1 MSEFDIKAA
10 EWDLNPMHLERS
22 VAVAEE
28 LKSKVTLT
36 REMRLME
43 FGAGTG
49 NTGFLLLDNVKEVVL
64 VDNSQEMV
72 RVANEKIESRKAKNI
87 KALHADLETTDPPIG
102 SFDIIVT
109 QLVLHHISD
118 VGGIIKKFNKLL
130 NKRGY
135 LAIADLYKENGSF
148 HGDGFSVHNGF
159 DTKDLSAIISE
170 AGFKVETISK
180 CFTIKRDNGTEIRD
194 FDVFLLIAHLV

>member
-10 EWDLNPMHLERS
+10 EWDLNPMHLKRS

-28 LKSKVTLT
+28 LKSKVNLT

-72 RVANEKIESRKAKNI
+72 RVANEKIQSRKAANI
-87 KALHADLETTDPPIG
+87 KAVHADLETSDPPIG
-102 SFDIIVT
+102 VFDVIVT
-109 QLVLHHISD
+109 QMVLHHIAD
-118 VGGIIKKFNKLL
+118 VEGIIKKFRKLL
-130 NKRGY
+130 NKGGC

-148 HGDGFSVHNGF
+148 HGDGFSGHNGF
-159 DTKDLSAIISE
+159 DTKELSQILNNS
-170 AGFKVETISK
+170 GFIVNDITT
-180 CFTIKRDNGTEIRD
+180 CFTIERNTPAGVKP
-194 FDVFLLIAHLV
+194 FDVFLMTAFLK